1 MAALVESGKG
11 GTPETV
17 GVTSVYLVR
26 HAHAG
31 DRQAWSGPDE
41 RRPLSEKGWRQ
52 ARGLVDLLA
61 SERIDRNVSS
71 PALRCVQTVEPLAE
85 ARHLPVEEDARLLE
99 GHDLRD
105 TVSWL
110 EGEVALRSLVACTHG
125 DIVPGVLT
133 AVEAAGVSL
142 PAERRWAKASTWV
155 LEFEDGHWTRA
166 RYIPPPD

>member
-1 MAALVESGKG
+1 MAAPVESGQCSA
-11 GTPETV
+11 PETV

-31 DRQAWSGPDE
+31 DRRAWSGPDE
-41 RRPLSEKGWRQ
+41 RRPLSEKGWRH
-52 ARGLVDLLA
+52 ARGLVNLLA
-61 SERIDRNVSS
+61 SERIDRIVSS

-99 GHDLRD
+99 GHDPRD

-125 DIVPGVLT
+125 DIVPSVLT

-155 LEFEDGHWTRA
+155 LEFEGGRWTRA
-166 RYIPPPD
+166 RYMPPPD